1 MTFLACELLLKGFD
15 KVGFC
20 AEKHAAY
27 KICSGN
33 AWGSLYDFE
42 AACFFYE
49 AVAVVSVRVGSD
61 VVAVDD
67 VFAAVVGDVGE
78 GGDVG
83 CVAD

>member
-1 MTFLACELLLKGFD
+1 MTFLASELLLEGFD

-20 AEKHAAY
+20 AEKHATY
-27 KICSGN
+27 EVSGGN

-49 AVAVVSVRVGSD
+49 AVAVVSVAVGGD

-83 CVAD
+83 RVAD